1 MHGMTVTRAVHF
13 ATSGGG
19 HRRMRSGPMPEPKV
33 EDRERVPRVARLI
46 ALAIRIDGLI
56 ASGAI
61 RDQAEAAHVGHVTR
75 ARMTQILNLLHL
87 APDIQLAV
95 MNLPP
100 TTHGRDPIVERHLR
114 PIAAE
119 VDWRRQRE
127 MWTTC
132 LGGDEADQLG

>member
-1 MHGMTVTRAVHF
+1 MHGMTVTKAVHF
-13 ATSGGG
+13 TAGGG
-19 HRRMRSGPMPEPKV
+19 HRRMRSGPKPDVKV
-33 EDRERVPRVARLI
+33 ESRERVPRVARLM

-75 ARMTQILNLLHL
+75 ARLTQILNLLRL

-100 TTHGRDPIVERHLR
+100 TTHGHDPIVERHLR
-114 PIAAE
+114 PIAAQ
-119 VDWRRQRE
+119 VDWERQRAV
-127 MWTTC
+127 WTG
-132 LGGDEADQLG
+132 LIGGNQ

>member
-1 MHGMTVTRAVHF
+1 VHRMTVTKEVHF
-13 ATSGGG
+13 TAAGGQ
-19 HRRMRSGPMPEPKV
+19 RRLRSGPKREIRV
-33 EDRERVPRVARLI
+33 ENRERLPRVARLV

-114 PIAAE
+114 PVAAE
-119 VDWRRQRE
+119 VDWDRQRKL
-127 MWTTC
+127 WIAC
-132 LGGDEADQLG
+132 RGGDEAG